1 MSNAI
6 GNIGLAI
13 ILSLAVIGCVN
24 LMSTYMIEY
33 LGWHLLTVMYLLI
46 VLSLIF
52 HYYKTSYHKPIWIVV
67 ISFIINFVVWVTEQV
82 NIESMF
88 QASWLYNDN
97 KVGAF
102 MLGGLLW
109 AINKF
114 VIDFIYLKITA
125 IQKAQ

>member
-1 MSNAI
+1 
-6 GNIGLAI
+6 
-13 ILSLAVIGCVN
+13 
-24 LMSTYMIEY
+24 MIEY

-52 HYYKTSYHKPIWIVV
+52 HYYKTSYHKPNQIV